1 MDEAFKTTT
10 MERRGASVVVRVEGR
25 LDAKTA
31 PRLLADCVAA
41 RPAGG
46 HLVLNLADVTFLSSN
61 GVGMLLVLAERSR
74 EGGGSLRIAAP
85 SAAVRAPLELL
96 NLDRFLTIDGSES
109 DSLSALEA

>member
-1 MDEAFKTTT
+1 MDETYKAAV
-10 MERRGASVVVRVEGR
+10 EHQGASAVVRVEGR

-31 PRLLADCVAA
+31 PRLLAECLAA

-46 HLVLNLADVTFLSSN
+46 HLVLNMGEVTFLSSN

-85 SAAVRAPLELL
+85 SEAVRTPLELL
-96 NLDRFLTIDGSES
+96 NLHRFLTIDGSEGE
-109 DSLSALEA
+109 SLSALGA